1 MKYRSAKSHHAYKHT
16 LKHKSIKGPSSL
28 TWFTITIENSNTSKY
43 GTAVAKKEKEGK
55 ENNAFYR
62 GHFPLLA
69 SFCLFILKQAS

>member
-1 MKYRSAKSHHAYKHT
+1 M
-16 LKHKSIKGPSSL
+16 HKSIKGPSSL

-69 SFCLFILKQAS
+69 TFCFINAIAYPKQIKLKKGMDR